1 MAGTNRTKLH
11 KFLKK
16 QKTALRII
24 YNKNK
29 FTHSKPLLRD
39 VNALN
44 VYQIDIFHVLK
55 FLYKA
60 KHNLNPVLFNSTITE
75 IHHRY
80 PTIFSKTNFKQP
92 KIITKVTRF
101 IISPCG
107 SKIWNNYLITYMN
120 LKKRFIFAFIS

>member
-1 MAGTNRTKLH
+1 MAGTTRTKLH

-16 QKTALRII
+16 QKTALLII

-39 VNALN
+39 MNALN
-44 VYQIDIFHVLK
+44 VYEIDTFHVLK

-60 KHNLNPVLFNSTITE
+60 KHNLNPVVFNSTITE
-75 IHHRY
+75 THHRY

-101 IISPCG
+101 VISSCG